1 MAGIG
6 AEDIG
11 KTAYGIFKAGNQ
23 YIGKTVGIA
32 GEFISVE
39 EMGQKLTK
47 HLGIGPVKY
56 NAVDSNVYRGF
67 GFPGADEMGNMFQ
80 VYRDFEGPFNAN
92 RNIDVARQLNPALM
106 NFDQWVAANKSKIP
120 L

>member
-1 MAGIG
+1 
-6 AEDIG
+6 
-11 KTAYGIFKAGNQ
+11 
-23 YIGKTVGIA
+23 
-32 GEFISVE
+32 
-39 EMGQKLTK
+39 MGQKLTK

-56 NAVDSNVYRGF
+56 NAVDGNVYRGF

-106 NFDQWVAANKSKIP
+106 NFDQWVAANKAKIP
-120 L
+120 V